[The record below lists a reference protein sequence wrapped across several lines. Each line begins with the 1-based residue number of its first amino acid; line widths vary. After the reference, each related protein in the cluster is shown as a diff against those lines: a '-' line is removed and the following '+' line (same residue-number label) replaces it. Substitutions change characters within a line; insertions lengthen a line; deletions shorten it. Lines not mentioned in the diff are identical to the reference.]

1 MLRIYSCGEY
11 LQLRRVLWRS
21 ACVTPETNMVDFKR
35 SQYGNTGAETR
46 ASSSFQAL
54 KSLYDLADNALRVL
68 AENASHLEEAD
79 RLEDKFLADK
89 DALIRMASDIQ
100 CQNRQ
105 EVFDKI
111 DFMSHIYLEE
121 KTASDFGP
129 EDMLLK
135 SIYED
140 CQSCL

>member
-1 MLRIYSCGEY
+1 
-11 LQLRRVLWRS
+11 
-21 ACVTPETNMVDFKR
+21 MVDFKR